1 MSRPCPECKSHNTR
15 QMDREHYGDQAYCLS
30 CYNKFRSVSKPVA
43 MREVKSIY
51 RDDRAINSI
60 KEKIKRIEKSLEE
73 IKADLCNQQNSTGA
87 R

>member
-30 CYNKFRSVSKPVA
+30 CYNKFRSVNKATV
-43 MREVKSIY
+43 MKEVKSVY
-51 RDDRAINSI
+51 RDDRSINSI
-60 KEKIKRIEKSLEE
+60 KEKINRIEKSLAEV
-73 IKADLCNQQNSTGA
+73 KAALCIEQSKTGA